1 MSIREYKKIVK
12 TNGEY
17 ARLSTRIKKEL
28 KEDMRE
34 ALICPVYNSKTKDIM
49 AISVSVWTTNE
60 IADKKIKKIL
70 SLKDVS

>member
-1 MSIREYKKIVK
+1 MSIREYRKIVK
-12 TNGEY
+12 TNEEY

-34 ALICPVYNSKTKDIM
+34 ALICPVYYSTTKDIM